1 VIGDAD
7 LEMLAMAL
15 EGVSLVTLGEVSAR
29 MRLLDESGTAAV
41 GGAIRDVDAHLTA
54 CCYLILACERA
65 RDHGRAALASPA
77 RPPAVVAGL
86 TSRELDVLG
95 LLAAGHSNEEIA
107 RRLVLSVRTVERHVS
122 NIYLKI
128 GVSGRIARA
137 AAAAYAH
144 RNGLVP
150 MGHPFVG

>member
-41 GGAIRDVDAHLTA
+41 GGAIRDIDAHLTA

-65 RDHGRAALASPA
+65 RDYGRAA
-77 RPPAVVAGL
+77 RWCEYVG
-86 TSRELDVLG
+86 E
-95 LLAAGHSNEEIA
+95 A
-107 RRLVLSVRTVERHVS
+107 RRRPSLVGT
-122 NIYLKI
+122 
-128 GVSGRIARA
+128 
-137 AAAAYAH
+137 
-144 RNGLVP
+144 
-150 MGHPFVG
+150 